1 MNKYCI
7 DGISTCK
14 TQSLDVSS
22 RMFSLCSDIN
32 GNPKCLPVH
41 ITDVVWIMYDG
52 NINMSCWSRIHS
64 QGSQKC
70 C

>member
-7 DGISTCK
+7 DGISTYK
-14 TQSLDVSS
+14 TQSLDVAS

-32 GNPKCLPVH
+32 SNPKCMPVH
-41 ITDVVWIMYDG
+41 ITDIVWNTYVG
-52 NINMSCWSRIHS
+52 NINISLLVTCT
-64 QGSQKC
+64 QSQKC

>member
-7 DGISTCK
+7 DGISTYK
-14 TQSLDVSS
+14 TQSLDVAS
-22 RMFSLCSDIN
+22 RMISLCSDIN
-32 GNPKCLPVH
+32 GNPNACLSTLQTLCGLHMMVTLTYP
-41 ITDVVWIMYDG
+41 
-52 NINMSCWSRIHS
+52 CWSHVHS